1 MAVTKQ
7 VSLAF
12 ILRKYSDEV
21 LCDIV
26 PMKTT
31 HILLGRPWKFD
42 NKVIHDE
49 VTLKPLSPKEVNED
63 QSKMKMKK

>member
-1 MAVTKQ
+1 MAVYF
-7 VSLAF
+7 AF

-26 PMKTT
+26 PMEAT

-42 NKVIHDE
+42 HKVIHDE
-49 VTLKPLSPKEVNED
+49 VAIKHLSPKEVNED
-63 QSKMKMKK
+63 QLKMKMKK